1 MSTIEF
7 NVPIP
12 APPEEI
18 HAYNTTPTAAPVEFI
33 NQKLTA
39 ANLPAM
45 KLEATIH
52 AARTAGAAGAP
63 DEVHAVVNQTTG
75 EAHLVPSLAK
85 LVTAG
90 MPLSQHNRQLPA
102 AHAAGQAALEDEGS
116 SQRMPPRCRRPT
128 GSSCWALRRAARPTR
143 SRRSC

>member
-7 NVPIP
+7 NVLIP
-12 APPEEI
+12 APPGEI
-18 HAYNTTPTAAPVEFI
+18 HAYNTTPTAAPVDFI
-33 NQKLTA
+33 NEKLTA
-39 ANLPAM
+39 SNLPAM

-90 MPLSQHNRQLPA
+90 IPLSQHNRHLPA
-102 AHAAGQAALEDEGS
+102 AHAAGQSALGDSRFVAKDVTTLHAADGIQLLGAE
-116 SQRMPPRCRRPT
+116 T
-128 GSSCWALRRAARPTR
+128 GGPANA
-143 SRRSC
+143 

>member
-1 MSTIEF
+1 MATIEF

-18 HAYNTTPTAAPVEFI
+18 HVYDTTPTAAPVKFI
-33 NQKLTA
+33 NEKLKA
-39 ANLPAM
+39 AHLPAM

-90 MPLSQHNRQLPA
+90 MPLSQHNIQ
-102 AHAAGQAALEDEGS
+102 
-116 SQRMPPRCRRPT
+116 
-128 GSSCWALRRAARPTR
+128 LRRLTQRARPRWRT
-143 SRRSC
+143 